1 MRRFHA
7 LPDAIK
13 TFYDDRRQTFAG
25 FMAGCSMVS
34 LFDGFWGNAMHRA
47 VLAALVAGS
56 ALVPL
61 PVLADAREDVVNGMT
76 RCAGLTDDRQ
86 WLDCYYGAAQ
96 PMRAW
101 LGLSPAPQ
109 SQLKLLQQTSQP
121 SAPAMA
127 VPLPATVTRAAVHT
141 GPPPPP
147 KRSGIFDVFGGSDVV
162 NNAPIQSYQ
171 VTAKGFT
178 VTLPDGQLWKQTE
191 EDASKFPVDWH
202 EPASSMRVT
211 ITQGALHSFNLVMG
225 DETRHHK
232 VTRVR

>member
-1 MRRFHA
+1 MY
-7 LPDAIK
+7 K
-13 TFYDDRRQTFAG
+13 
-25 FMAGCSMVS
+25 V
-34 LFDGFWGNAMHRA
+34 
-47 VLAALVAGS
+47 VLAALIAG
-56 ALVPL
+56 AGLAPV

-101 LGLSPAPQ
+101 LGLPPAPQ

-121 SAPAMA
+121 AGPATAM
-127 VPLPATVTRAAVHT
+127 PLPATVTRAAVRT

-162 NNAPIQSYQ
+162 DNAPVQSYQ
-171 VTAKGFT
+171 VTGKGFT
-178 VTLPDGQLWKQTE
+178 ITLPDGQVWKQTD
-191 EDASKFPVDWH
+191 EDAAKSPVDWN

-225 DETRHHK
+225 DETQHHK

>member
-1 MRRFHA
+1 
-7 LPDAIK
+7 
-13 TFYDDRRQTFAG
+13 
-25 FMAGCSMVS
+25 
-34 LFDGFWGNAMHRA
+34 MHK
-47 VLAALVAGS
+47 VILAAVVAAC
-56 ALVPL
+56 ALAPL
-61 PVLADAREDVVNGMT
+61 PVLADAREDVVNAMT
-76 RCAGLTDDRQ
+76 RCAALTDDRQ

-121 SAPAMA
+121 SSAPATA
-127 VPLPATVTRAAVHT
+127 VPLPATVTRAVART

-162 NNAPIQSYQ
+162 NNTPVQSYQ
-171 VTAKGFT
+171 VTAKGFV
-178 VTLPDGQLWKQTE
+178 VTLPDGQVWKQTE
-191 EDASKFPVDWH
+191 EDAAKSPVSWN

-225 DETRHHK
+225 DESHHHK
-232 VTRVR
+232 VTRVK